1 MGKTLK
7 TFSLIALSCFVLVV
21 VLLLFAL
28 PNVLESNE
36 NKMRIEMLASEA
48 LSMETH
54 IDGPL
59 AIGLLPGLHLTLSKL
74 RIGEQGQELL
84 VAERARI
91 GIAML
96 PLLVGNI
103 KILSINLDQ
112 PNFSISPSIQD
123 HLPSDYFASM
133 EDSLDVQEIPE
144 FSFSGATL
152 KYFDNQAEEILS
164 AMDCDMQMQ
173 KPLMQSGP
181 AETLLQNL
189 SFDAELTCTEF
200 QYNSYRGSDLKVIA
214 VAADGAFNFAPITM
228 QFLEGQGTGGILADF
243 SNATPRYQVSYVLP
257 GLKLKGLLN
266 TLPTEYTAAGSLD
279 LTLNL
284 EMEGNDSA
292 QLMQSAK
299 GAIFLH
305 GAQLTLTGID
315 LDEKFEKFESSQNFN
330 LIDAGAFFF
339 AGPLGLLATK
349 GYDFTSLLAQSS
361 GSSEISSLI
370 SDWKIADGMAQTV
383 DVAMATGQYRVALQ
397 GQLDLVNAQFVD
409 VTIAMLDHEGCSVIQ
424 QKVHG
429 SFVQPEVDQS
439 QILFSLASPV
449 LKLLRQGA
457 AFITDESC
465 EVFYSGEVA
474 APE

>member
-7 TFSLIALSCFVLVV
+7 TFSLIALSCFVLAI

-28 PNVLESNE
+28 PNVLESKE
-36 NKMRIEMLASEA
+36 NKIRIEMLASEA

-59 AIGLLPGLHLTLSKL
+59 GIGLLPNLHLTLGKL
-74 RIGEQGQELL
+74 RIGSQGQELL

-91 GIAML
+91 GIAIL

-103 KILSINLDQ
+103 KIISINLDH
-112 PNFSISPSIQD
+112 PNFSIAPSILAN
-123 HLPSDYFASM
+123 LPSDYLASM
-133 EDSLDVQEIPE
+133 EKTLDVQEIPQ
-144 FSFSGATL
+144 FSFSGASL
-152 KYFDNQAEEILS
+152 NYFDTQAEEILS
-164 AMDCDMQMQ
+164 AMDCDLQMP
-173 KPLMQSGP
+173 KLLMQRGS
-181 AETLLQNL
+181 AETLLQSL
-189 SFDAELTCTEF
+189 SFDAELTCAEF
-200 QYNSYRGSDLKVIA
+200 QYNGYRGSDLKVIA
-214 VAADGAFNFAPITM
+214 VAADGAINFAPITM

-243 SNATPRYQVSYVLP
+243 SSAMPRYQVSYVLP

-284 EMEGNDSA
+284 EMEGSDSA

-305 GAQLTLTGID
+305 GKQLTLTGID

-349 GYDFTSLLAQSS
+349 GYDFTSLLAQAS
-361 GSSEISSLI
+361 GNSEISSLI
-370 SDWKIADGMAQTV
+370 SDWEIADGMATSV
-383 DVAMATGQYRVALQ
+383 DVAMATEQYRVALQ

-424 QKVHG
+424 QNVHG
-429 SFVQPEVDQS
+429 SFAQPEVDQS

-449 LKLLRQGA
+449 LKLLKQGA